1 MANTFVEPGDYRFE
15 ELLEGIENGIYVKNF
30 MEWNIDDRR
39 YNQKYVG
46 LEAYRIEKGQL
57 KGLLRN
63 PVMEMTTTSLWSAVD
78 AVGRDL
84 EFNAASCGKGDP
96 MQGIPVWTGG
106 PHIRLRNVR
115 VGGIP

>member
-1 MANTFVEPGDYRFE
+1 
-15 ELLEGIENGIYVKNF
+15 
-30 MEWNIDDRR
+30 
-39 YNQKYVG
+39 
-46 LEAYRIEKGQL
+46 
-57 KGLLRN
+57 
-63 PVMEMTTTSLWSAVD
+63 MEMTTTSLWSAVD